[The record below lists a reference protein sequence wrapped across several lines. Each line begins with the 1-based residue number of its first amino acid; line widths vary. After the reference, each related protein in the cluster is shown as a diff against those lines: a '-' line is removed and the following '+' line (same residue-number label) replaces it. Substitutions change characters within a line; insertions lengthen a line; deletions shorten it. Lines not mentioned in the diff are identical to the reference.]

1 MAFPTVL
8 PKFNLYSL
16 YVKQN
21 YENGLLAQ
29 QRDALGNLEEWFQAD
44 NPRIAVVSMP
54 TGSGKTGILCCLP
67 FTVGGIGLE
76 LPRDANNYPT
86 GVPRYRFDRPVLV
99 LAPGIQIANQLQQ
112 QIHLHPFLVRRGIIG
127 DQVRKEVLPK
137 VHRVNETRDLQN
149 DRFLSEQDIVL
160 ANAQKFRGEWE
171 DALPNNMFKLVIVD
185 EAHHYPAQTW
195 NRIIEKF
202 RGNALVVF
210 LTATPYRMDGKFM
223 VEGLFAYHLRLQ
235 EAVERRIIRRT
246 EPDFLE
252 IQPNHENGDLEE
264 AGFYQLVLR
273 RVNEKQVIKNRD
285 HRLPDDIP
293 HMAMAITR
301 NTFEADRVVDL
312 WNENWGEE
320 SALSYHSKLPQAER
334 DKRMQKITSNQV
346 KLVVVV
352 AMLQEGFD
360 HPPISIA
367 AILTKIVSAP
377 KFVQFIGRAQRI
389 YRSQAVA
396 EADAIC
402 ADIVSHVRY
411 EQGRHYQNFIEET
424 LIEIDDQQ

>member
-21 YENGLLAQ
+21 YGNGLLAQ
-29 QRDALGNLEEWFQAD
+29 QRDALQKLEEWFQTD

-76 LPRDANNYPT
+76 PSRDANNYPT

-112 QIHLHPFLVRRGIIG
+112 QIHLNPFLVRRGIIG
-127 DQVRKEVLPK
+127 DQYRKEVLPK

-149 DRFLSEQDIVL
+149 ARFLSEQDIVL

-171 DALPNNMFKLVIVD
+171 DALPNNMFQLVIVD
-185 EAHHYPAQTW
+185 EAHHYPAETW
-195 NRIIEKF
+195 SRIIQKF
-202 RGNALVVF
+202 RWNALVVF
-210 LTATPYRMDGKFM
+210 LTATPYRMDGRFM
-223 VEGLFAYHLRLQ
+223 VEGPFAYHLPLQ
-235 EAVERRIIRRT
+235 EAVEGRIIRRT
-246 EPDFLE
+246 EPDFLQ
-252 IQPNHENGDLEE
+252 IKPNHDENGDFE
-264 AGFYQLVLR
+264 AGIYQLVLG
-273 RVNEKQVIKNRD
+273 RVNEKQEIKNRD
-285 HRLPDDIP
+285 HRLPDNIP
-293 HMAMAITR
+293 HMAMAITK
-301 NTFEADRVVDL
+301 NIFEADRVVDL
-312 WNENWGEE
+312 WNENWGKD
-320 SALSYHSKLPQAER
+320 SALSYHSKLPQAVR
-334 DKRMQKITSNQV
+334 DERMQRIRRNQV

-367 AILTKIVSAP
+367 AILTSIVSVP

-402 ADIVSHVRY
+402 ADIVSHVYYGQEGHY
-411 EQGRHYQNFIEET
+411 ENFIGEK